1 MYALAV
7 HGGAAARGQ
16 AGERH
21 APRQDYHTGLAAALE
36 LGQRILE
43 QHGCALDAV
52 EAAVALLEDNPLFN
66 AGRGAVLTFAGTV
79 ELDASIMDGSTLRA
93 GAVAQLRRVSN
104 PIRLARRVLE
114 RSPHVF
120 LVGDG
125 AEAYAAETG
134 MTLVSNEYFI
144 TPARMQQLAVLQ
156 QRRAQAGQP
165 ARAEVRQPQR
175 EQQGRVSPE
184 SQPPLGTVGAVARDH
199 QGRLAAAT
207 STGGTA
213 GQRVGRV
220 GDSPV
225 IGAGTYA
232 DDQCC
237 AVSTTGHGEAFL
249 RTVLAHDIAAR
260 VCYRGDALAVAVER
274 ALEERLAVIGG
285 RGGVIAVDR
294 HGEIVTRHNAGQM
307 YYGYLASNREMHVN
321 A

>member
-7 HGGAAARGQ
+7 HGGAAARA
-16 AGERH
+16 AGSERH
-21 APRQDYHTGLAAALE
+21 APEEDYRAGLAAALE
-36 LGQRILE
+36 LGQSILE
-43 QHGCALDAV
+43 RHGCALDAV

-66 AGRGAVLTFAGTV
+66 AGRGAVLTAAGTV

-93 GAVAQLRRVSN
+93 GAVAQVRRVAN

-114 RSPHVF
+114 RLRHVF

-125 AEAYAAETG
+125 AEAYAVETG
-134 MTLVSNEYFI
+134 MALVSNEYFI
-144 TPARMQQLAVLQ
+144 TPTRMQQLAVLQ
-156 QRRAQAGQP
+156 QSRTQAGQP
-165 ARAEVRQPQR
+165 ARGEQRQPGR
-175 EQQGRVSPE
+175 EQQGNVSPAP
-184 SQPPLGTVGAVARDH
+184 QLPLGTVGAVARDH
-199 QGRLAAAT
+199 EGRLAAAT

-232 DDQCC
+232 DDLCC

-294 HGEIVTRHNAGQM
+294 HGEIVTRHNSGRM
-307 YYGYLASNREMHVN
+307 YCGYLASNLEMHINV
-321 A
+321 